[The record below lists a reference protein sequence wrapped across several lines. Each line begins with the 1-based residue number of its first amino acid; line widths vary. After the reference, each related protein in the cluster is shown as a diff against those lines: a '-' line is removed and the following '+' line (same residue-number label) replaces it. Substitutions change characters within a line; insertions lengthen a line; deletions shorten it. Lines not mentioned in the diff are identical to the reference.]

1 MPFALAPLGR
11 ATFLACLVAAALA
24 GCGRRGPLEPLSAS
38 AEVTAPRAAEAGRP
52 RSGSS
57 TRAPGTSGQTSGGQ
71 TSGGSIGTRPAA
83 AIGRSGS
90 LSSSPLAGL
99 DDATEDGDPS
109 DAEDPAVGG
118 FSAAPTP
125 TARNRRRAYTVPK
138 EPFFL
143 DPLL

>member
-11 ATFLACLVAAALA
+11 ATFLACLAALAVA
-24 GCGRRGPLEPLSAS
+24 GCGRRGPLEPPSAS
-38 AEVTAPRAAEAGRP
+38 ADVTAPRPTRSAEPGRP
-52 RSGSS
+52 GSS
-57 TRAPGTSGQTSGGQ
+57 PRAAGQVSSAPTA
-71 TSGGSIGTRPAA
+71 GGSIGARPAA
-83 AIGRSGS
+83 NIGRSGS

-99 DDATEDGDPS
+99 DDATGDEDPS
-109 DAEDPAVGG
+109 DADDPAVGG